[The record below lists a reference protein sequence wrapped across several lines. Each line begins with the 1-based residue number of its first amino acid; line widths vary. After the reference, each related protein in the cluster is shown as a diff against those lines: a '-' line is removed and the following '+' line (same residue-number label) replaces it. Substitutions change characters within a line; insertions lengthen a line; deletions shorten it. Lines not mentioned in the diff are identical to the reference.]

1 MRAAENGIEM
11 GEHATPH
18 LRPHLGPAFRGI
30 VRNQAVK
37 LWAFCCTTCGYV
49 ELQLLDP
56 AAIAFVS
63 DALPAAA
70 TVAMQTDASRRES
83 AHGAM
88 TQPPRARK
96 APASRS

>member
-1 MRAAENGIEM
+1 MKCGAATVRAAENGIEM

-37 LWAFCCTTCGYV
+37 LWAFCCTSCGYV

-56 AAIAFVS
+56 AAIAFVTERWIEVPP
-63 DALPAAA
+63 PAPTA
-70 TVAMQTDASRRES
+70 
-83 AHGAM
+83 
-88 TQPPRARK
+88 PP
-96 APASRS
+96 PPSG